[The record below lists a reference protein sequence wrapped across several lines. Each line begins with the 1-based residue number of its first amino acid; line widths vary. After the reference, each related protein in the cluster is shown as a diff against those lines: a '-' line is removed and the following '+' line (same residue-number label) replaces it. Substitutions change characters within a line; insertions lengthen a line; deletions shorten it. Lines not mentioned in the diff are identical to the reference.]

1 MEENDSDVYNNRH
14 LDPYL
19 EGEYF
24 CGNEERKIRDWG
36 RYEPRGQYCDD
47 LTMHSLLSKFSRAPL
62 SPLEITA
69 VNNIHDFALHVT
81 ARFRLKPTK
90 KEHDNSAK
98 TN

>member
-1 MEENDSDVYNNRH
+1 MR
-14 LDPYL
+14 
-19 EGEYF
+19 
-24 CGNEERKIRDWG
+24 
-36 RYEPRGQYCDD
+36 PRGKLVVMT
-47 LTMHSLLSKFSRAPL
+47 LTMHSLSENSQELH

-90 KEHDNSAK
+90 KEHDNSAT